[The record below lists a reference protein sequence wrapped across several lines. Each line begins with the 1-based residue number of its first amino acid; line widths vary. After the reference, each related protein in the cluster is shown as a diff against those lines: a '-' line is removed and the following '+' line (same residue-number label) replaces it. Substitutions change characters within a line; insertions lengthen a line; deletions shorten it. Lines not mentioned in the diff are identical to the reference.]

1 MRSLFS
7 GGDHR
12 TRGASAERQA
22 EQWLNR
28 QGLDTVVRNYRC
40 RQGEIDLIMRG
51 GNTLVFVEVRL
62 RASREYGGAPA
73 SVTARKQQRLVRAAR
88 HYLAAHPG
96 EAALDCRFD
105 VLGVAPGTGGEPDFE
120 WITHAFY
127 AE

>member
-1 MRSLFS
+1 MRALFS
-7 GGDHR
+7 SGDRR

-22 EQWLNR
+22 EQWLNA
-28 QGLDTVVRNYRC
+28 QGLHTVARNYRC
-40 RQGEIDLIMRG
+40 RLGEIDLVMRG

-62 RASREYGGAPA
+62 RASKAYGGAPA
-73 SVTARKQQRLVRAAR
+73 SVTVRKQQRLVRAAR

-96 EAALDCRFD
+96 QATLDCRFD
-105 VLGVAPGTGGEPDFE
+105 VLGVAPDQAGEADFE

>member
-1 MRSLFS
+1 MHMLFG
-7 GGDHR
+7 GGDRR

-28 QGLDTVVRNYRC
+28 QGLDTVARNYRC
-40 RQGEIDLIMRG
+40 RQGEIDLVMRG
-51 GNTLVFVEVRL
+51 GNVLVFVEVRL
-62 RASREYGGAPA
+62 RASQDYGGAPA

-96 EAALDCRFD
+96 QATLDCRFD
-105 VLGVAPGTGGEPDFE
+105 VLGVAPGAGGEPDFE